1 MLVRKFADLA
11 ESGVGDEVHR
21 CAGDDADERGKVNQP
36 VASRD
41 SGHGTEY
48 ALRCATRLWVA
59 GNPSSG
65 QLATVR
71 LLERLPVSYRILV
84 TDDIDAD
91 GVALL
96 MAEPSF
102 VVDEVPTLPPAELL
116 ERIGG
121 YDAIVGRSAT
131 RITEELLKRATRL
144 RVVGRAGVGV
154 DNIALEAATALGV
167 AVINAPAGNTVAVA
181 ELFFGTLIGLLR
193 HLPHAATSMREGK
206 WDRSQLLGSELKG
219 KTLVI
224 VGVGRIGG
232 EIATRALAFGMDV
245 AGFDPYVG
253 EDRFRALKIR
263 HLATLE
269 EGLDVADILTVHT
282 PLTEETDGMIGRREL
297 SRLKS
302 GAVAVNMARG
312 GIIEEAA
319 LVNALESGQLRG
331 AIVDAFSK
339 EPLAPDHPLRRAGN
353 TLLTPHIGASS
364 VEAQRNVAVDACAAV
379 RDALL
384 HNELS
389 RSINVAGA
397 GTGADWREL
406 QPALRVARRAAA
418 VARAILAD
426 RGARAVQR
434 LSLRCGPELAG
445 ASQALLAAAA
455 AGVLEGAVEVERL
468 NLINARALADARGI
482 ELSCSETDALG
493 PFGVQVSLSGG
504 MQEIAVA
511 GVAPDGSAGRL
522 TRIGNFHVDVAPRDT
537 MIILTNHDVPGVIG
551 RVGTL
556 LGDAGVN
563 IAEDHQARLAQG
575 GEALAA
581 ISVDGTVGAGVREA
595 LLKLPDITSATVV
608 HFRGA

>member
-1 MLVRKFADLA
+1 M
-11 ESGVGDEVHR
+11 
-21 CAGDDADERGKVNQP
+21 
-36 VASRD
+36 
-41 SGHGTEY
+41 T
-48 ALRCATRLWVA
+48 
-59 GNPSSG
+59 
-65 QLATVR
+65 
-71 LLERLPVSYRILV
+71 PVSFRILV
-84 TDDIDAD
+84 TDDIDPD

-96 MAEPSF
+96 TAEPSF
-102 VVDEVPTLPPAELL
+102 VVDVVPTLPPAELL
-116 ERIGG
+116 ERIGD

-131 RITEELLKRATRL
+131 RITEPLLQRAGRL

-154 DNIALEAATALGV
+154 DNIAIAAATALGI

-181 ELFFGTLIGLLR
+181 ELFFGTIIGLLR
-193 HLPHAATSMREGK
+193 HLTHAATSMHEGK
-206 WDRSQLLGSELKG
+206 WDRSQLLGTELKG

-232 EIATRALAFGMDV
+232 EIATRAIAFGMDV
-245 AGFDPYVG
+245 AGYDPYVG
-253 EDRFRALKIR
+253 DDRFRSLRIR
-263 HLATLE
+263 RLATLD
-269 EGLDVADILTVHT
+269 EGLDEADIISVHT
-282 PLTEETDGMIGRREL
+282 PLTEETEGMIGRREL
-297 SRLKS
+297 ARLKS

-319 LVNALESGQLRG
+319 LVLALESGQLRG

-339 EPLAPDHPLRRAGN
+339 EPLASDNPLRTSPN

-364 VEAQRNVAVDACAAV
+364 AEAQRNVAVDACAAV

-384 HNELS
+384 YNELS

-397 GTGADWREL
+397 GDGGWKEL
-406 QPALRVARRAAA
+406 QSALLVTRRAAS

-426 RGARAVQR
+426 RGVRAVQR
-434 LSLRCGPELAG
+434 LSLRCGAELAG
-445 ASQALLAAAA
+445 ASAALLASAA
-455 AGVLEGAVEVERL
+455 AGVLDGVVDVERV
-468 NLINARALADARGI
+468 NLINARSLAEGRGM
-482 ELSCSETDALG
+482 ELSCSETSSLG

-511 GVAPDGSAGRL
+511 GVAPEGSTGRL
-522 TRIGNFHVDVAPRDT
+522 TRIGGFHVDVAPRET
-537 MIILTNHDVPGVIG
+537 LVILTNHDVPGVIG

-563 IAEDHQARLAQG
+563 IAEYHQARLAQG

-581 ISVDGTVGAGVREA
+581 ISVDGGVGAGVREA

>member
-563 IAEDHQARLAQG
+563 IAEYHQARLAQG